1 MKEISATL
9 PAQQTSSVMKTSK
22 QFPAAPSHVTRSFR
36 LFLTTIVGL
45 GALFSVASAWAAA
58 GDLYEADLSS
68 GIVYK
73 FDQAGGK
80 TVFASGLNYPAAVA
94 FDSDGNVYLG
104 ESSVITK
111 IAPSGQKS
119 TFASGVSAYAIRFNN
134 AGTMFVADAYSNSIL
149 TFTPSGTKATF
160 ASGLNTPFDIVFDKA
175 GNLYEADG
183 GTGAILKFS
192 PAGVKSGFVHGMKAP
207 TGLAFDFSGNLY
219 VSDPNSN
226 AIYVFTPSGARS
238 TFRTGTVAGSIAFDS
253 HGNLFG
259 SSYGLKSIIEYGVN
273 GADRV
278 FANGLGQPQGIG
290 FEPARGYPLNIATRA
305 DVETGNNV
313 VIAGFIIKGSDG
325 KKVLLRGV
333 GPSLAGAVPSP
344 LQDPVLEL
352 RGSNQQLINSN
363 DNWRD
368 TQEAAIAATGIQPK
382 DNRESALLITL
393 GAGSYTAILKSKNG
407 ASGIGVAE
415 LYDLD
420 PGTTNSRLAN
430 ISTRALVGT
439 SYNVTIGGFI
449 IGTNGGRVLIR
460 GLGPSLSAFG
470 ITNPLPDPVVEL
482 YNFNGDILASNDN
495 WKSTEQAAIQNTTI
509 PPSNDLEA
517 ALLATLPQGSYTAI
531 LRGKNGA
538 TGVGI
543 VEIYSLD

>member
-1 MKEISATL
+1 V
-9 PAQQTSSVMKTSK
+9 P
-22 QFPAAPSHVTRSFR
+22 
-36 LFLTTIVGL
+36 
-45 GALFSVASAWAAA
+45 SAWAAA
-58 GDLYEADLSS
+58 GDLYEADLTS

-73 FDQAGGK
+73 FDQVGEK
-80 TVFASGLNYPAAVA
+80 TIFASGLSNASAIG
-94 FDSDGNVYLG
+94 FDSDGNVYVAAA
-104 ESSVITK
+104 SQIIKFT
-111 IAPSGQKS
+111 PSGQKS
-119 TFASGVSAYAIRFNN
+119 TFASSVGAYAIRFNS
-134 AGTMFVADAYSNSIL
+134 AGTMFVADAFSNSIL
-149 TFTPSGTKATF
+149 TFSPSGTKSTF
-160 ASGLNTPFDIVFDKA
+160 ASGLNTPFDIAFDKT

-183 GTGAILKFS
+183 GTGAVLKFS
-192 PAGVKSGFVHGMKAP
+192 PTGVKSGFVHGMNAP

-219 VSDPNSN
+219 VSDGNAN
-226 AIYVFTPSGARS
+226 AIYVFTPSGART
-238 TFRTGTVAGSIAFDS
+238 TFRTGTSVGSIAFDS
-253 HGNLFG
+253 HGTLFG
-259 SSYGLKSIIEYGVN
+259 SSYGLKSIIEYPVSG
-273 GADRV
+273 GAKI

-313 VIAGFIIKGSDG
+313 VIAGFIIKGSNG
-325 KKVLLRGV
+325 KKVLLRGT
-333 GPSLAGAVPSP
+333 GPSLAGVPSP

-368 TQEAAIAATGIQPK
+368 TQEAAITETNLQPH
-382 DNRESALLITL
+382 DDRESGLLITL
-393 GAGSYTAILKSKNG
+393 GAGSYTAILTGKNATHG
-407 ASGIGVAE
+407 VGVAE

-420 PGTTNSRLAN
+420 SGNTNARLAN

-439 SYNVTIGGFI
+439 TYNVTIGGFI
-449 IGTNGGRVLIR
+449 IGGNGGQVLVR

-495 WKSTEQAAIQNTTI
+495 WKSSEQAAIQNTGI
-509 PPSNDLEA
+509 APGNDLEA
-517 ALLATLPQGSYTAI
+517 ALIATLPQGSYTAI
-531 LRGKNGA
+531 LQGKAGA